1 MMTFTMP
8 SQNRDSL
15 FDEDFLMR
23 LQRLQLLAKRMA
35 GRLSSGMRRSMRLG
49 DGLEFADHRAYA
61 AGDDIRFVDWPY
73 YARMEKLLLRL
84 FHQQSEAEVAILLDQ
99 SASMAP
105 QGQAEKLR
113 YALRAAAALAY
124 VAMTSLDRV
133 TLQPF
138 GRQLGKAMKTGRS
151 ASQVIQVLDFLAAIE
166 ASGRTSLGEC
176 VEQFARQS
184 RVAAT
189 VFIISD
195 LLDCAGDLSGA
206 LARLRERSRDVTV
219 LHVYSSRDSQP
230 RLAGAVLLD
239 CAETGRKMPLEATD
253 AVLESYRRQWHDFQT
268 CCERTCGSCRVT
280 YIASPTDRPF
290 EKLILTT
297 LRQAGILGG

>member
-1 MMTFTMP
+1 MP
-8 SQNRDSL
+8 SQRTDSL

-23 LQRLQLLAKRMA
+23 LQRLHLLAKRMA
-35 GRLSSGMRRSMRLG
+35 GRLSAGMQRSMRLG

-84 FHQQSEAEVAILLDQ
+84 FHQQSEAEVAILLDR

-105 QGQAEKLR
+105 DGQEEKFR

-124 VAMTSLDRV
+124 VAMASLDRV

-138 GRQLGKAMKTGRS
+138 GRQLGEAMKTGRS
-151 ASQVIQVLDFLAAIE
+151 AAQLLEALDFLAATE
-166 ASGRTSLGEC
+166 ASGRTSLGGCIER
-176 VEQFARQS
+176 FARQS
-184 RVAAT
+184 SPSTT
-189 VFIISD
+189 VFLISD
-195 LLDCAGDLSGA
+195 LLDCAEQLSGA
-206 LARLRERSRDVTV
+206 LAHLKQRSRDVTV
-219 LHVYSSRDSQP
+219 LHVYMPQDAEP
-230 RLAGAVLLD
+230 RLTGSVLLD
-239 CAETGRKMPLEATD
+239 CAETGRQMPLEATE
-253 AVLESYRRQWHDFQT
+253 AVLESYQQRWNDFQAG
-268 CCERTCGSCRVT
+268 CKRTCGSRAVT

-297 LRQAGILGG
+297 LRHAGILGR

>member
-1 MMTFTMP
+1 MP
-8 SQNRDSL
+8 RQSRDKL

-23 LQRLQLLAKRMA
+23 LGRLRVLAKRMA
-35 GRLSSGMRRSMRLG
+35 GRLSAGMRRSVRLG
-49 DGLEFADHRAYA
+49 DGLEFADHRAYS

-84 FHQQSEAEVAILLDQ
+84 FHQQSEAEVAILLDR

-105 QGQAEKLR
+105 PGQQQKFR

-124 VAMTSLDRV
+124 LAMAGLDRV

-138 GRQLGKAMKTGRS
+138 GEQLDKPMKTLRS
-151 ASQVIQVLDFLAAIE
+151 TSQVLQVLDFLSAVE
-166 ASGRTSLGEC
+166 ASGRTALAGCIEHF
-176 VEQFARQS
+176 VR
-184 RVAAT
+184 RGGPPAT
-189 VFIISD
+189 VFVICD
-195 LLDCAGDLSGA
+195 LMDCAGELSGA
-206 LARLRERSRDVTV
+206 LAHLKQRSCDITV
-219 LHVYSSRDSQP
+219 LHVYSRQEAEP

-239 CAETGRKMPLEATD
+239 CAETGRQMPLEATE
-253 AVLESYRRQWHDFQT
+253 AVLESYRRRWNGFQAG
-268 CCERTCGSCRVT
+268 CERTCGSHGVT
-280 YIASPTDRPF
+280 YIASPTDLPF